1 MFIQVWYIGKRTQE
15 YNNENYFLV
24 AFLATGLFAVA
35 FLAAAFLAAGL
46 FTAFFALG
54 LFTPFLAEG
63 LWADFLAAGFEA
75 AFFSVDFF
83 TLFFLGTSSSSP
95 FATFFFAFLGVAF
108 LVDSLPKT

>member
-54 LFTPFLAEG
+54 LFTPFLTEG

>member
-54 LFTPFLAEG
+54 LFAPFLAAG